1 MNNTIKL
8 AVASALLAAASTA
21 SAAGGI
27 VAGDWTIDIGG
38 NVNAY
43 YINNKSNDNNT
54 VEGGLANTSA
64 ATLQGNTAQS
74 INTGLLPSW
83 LGFTGKTRQNDLD
96 VEFAISLQ
104 PGASSK
110 TSLAGGGGT
119 ENRQAY
125 ISFGDKSWG
134 TILLGKNLGEFGRD
148 AILLDQTLL
157 GVGSQGVVGT
167 AGGTTTT
174 LGRIG
179 TGFLYADFQGQMN
192 YTTPNFNGFQAVA
205 GVVQPINTLNQDGY
219 AAGSAFVPAVTGTTT
234 ITGSTDIA
242 SGSLPVT
249 GTGSYTITPSI
260 AEVNATGSSLSSSGP
275 QSQPAFEAKVS
286 YSFAGDVSGKVWVE
300 GKTQKVDY
308 NSTVSRTAEAFAVGA
323 NLNAAGFGLVA
334 YYYDAKGAGTTAW
347 LMDGVAANGNKR
359 DSNGGYVQGSFTV
372 PGAGTKLAASWGISK
387 LDLAAGETTAASSAY
402 NTASARTLVKENE
415 MWTVG
420 AYHPLTKHLNLVA
433 EYSNVQSKNQI
444 NQKNDSD
451 ILSAGAILFF

>member
-8 AVASALLAAASTA
+8 AVASALLAAASSA

-43 YINNKSNDNNT
+43 YINNKSNDSNT
-54 VEGGLANTSA
+54 VLGGLANTA
-64 ATLQGNTAQS
+64 AGTLQGNTAQS

-104 PGASSK
+104 PGAS
-110 TSLAGGGGT
+110 TGASLASGGST

-157 GVGSQGVVGT
+157 GVGSQGLVGT

-179 TGFLYADFQGQMN
+179 TGFIYADFQGQVN
-192 YTTPNFNGFQAVA
+192 YTTPNFNGFQAVV
-205 GVVQPINTLNQDGY
+205 GVVQPINTLNQ
-219 AAGSAFVPAVTGTTT
+219 
-234 ITGSTDIA
+234 GST
-242 SGSLPVT
+242 
-249 GTGSYTITPSI
+249 
-260 AEVNATGSSLSSSGP
+260 SLSSSGS
-275 QSQPAFEAKVS
+275 QSEPAFEAKAS

-308 NSTVSRTAEAFAVGA
+308 TSSISARAEAFAVGA
-323 NLNAAGFGLVA
+323 NVNAAGFGLVA

-347 LMDGVAANGNKR
+347 LMDGVYSSGARR

-372 PGAGTKLAASWGISK
+372 PGVGTKLAASWGESN
-387 LDLAAGETTAASSAY
+387 LDEASGETAT
-402 NTASARTLVKENE
+402 TLVKKNE
-415 MWTVG
+415 MITVG

-433 EYSNVQSKNQI
+433 EYSNVKAKNHAGAQ
-444 NQKNDSD
+444 NESD
-451 ILSAGAILFF
+451 IVSAGAILFF

>member
-8 AVASALLAAASTA
+8 AVASALLAAASSA

-43 YINNKSNDNNT
+43 YINNKSKDSNT
-54 VEGGLANTSA
+54 VLGGLANTA
-64 ATLQGNTAQS
+64 GDTLQGNTAQS

-104 PGASSK
+104 PGASTK
-110 TSLAGGGGT
+110 ASLAGGGGT

-179 TGFLYADFQGQMN
+179 NGFIYADFQGQVN

-205 GVVQPINTLNQDGY
+205 GVVQPINTANTSGARSLD
-219 AAGSAFVPAVTGTTT
+219 S
-234 ITGSTDIA
+234 
-242 SGSLPVT
+242 SGS
-249 GTGSYTITPSI
+249 
-260 AEVNATGSSLSSSGP
+260 
-275 QSQPAFEAKVS
+275 QSQPAFEAKAS

-308 NSTVSRTAEAFAVGA
+308 TASVTNNAEAYAVGV
-323 NLNAAGFGLVA
+323 NLNSAGFGLVA

-347 LMDGVAANGNKR
+347 LMNGVASNGNRR

-372 PGAGTKLAASWGISK
+372 PGAGTKLAASWGESN
-387 LDLAAGETTAASSAY
+387 LDAASGETAT
-402 NTASARTLVKENE
+402 TLVKKNE
-415 MWTVG
+415 MVTVG

-433 EYSNVQSKNQI
+433 EYSNVKAKNHAGAQ
-444 NQKNDSD
+444 NESD
-451 ILSAGAILFF
+451 IVSAGAILFF

>member
-8 AVASALLAAASTA
+8 AVASALLAAASSA

-43 YINNKSNDNNT
+43 YIYNSSKDSNV
-54 VEGGLANTSA
+54 VEGGLANTTANIQGKKA
-64 ATLQGNTAQS
+64 ATS

-104 PGASSK
+104 PGASSGA
-110 TSLAGGGGT
+110 SLAGGGGT

-134 TILLGKNLGEFGRD
+134 TILIGKNLGEFGRD

-179 TGFLYADFQGQMN
+179 TGFIYADFQGQIN
-192 YTTPNFNGFQAVA
+192 YTTPNMNGFQAVV
-205 GVVQPINTLNQDGY
+205 GVVQPINTLNL
-219 AAGSAFVPAVTGTTT
+219 AATSLD
-234 ITGSTDIA
+234 S
-242 SGSLPVT
+242 SGSQT
-249 GTGSYTITPSI
+249 
-260 AEVNATGSSLSSSGP
+260 
-275 QSQPAFEAKVS
+275 QPAFEAKGS
-286 YSFAGDVSGKVWVE
+286 YSFAGDVAGKVWAEV
-300 GKTQKVDY
+300 KSQKVDY
-308 NSTVSRTAEAFAVGA
+308 TATIDNRATAFGVGA
-323 NLNAAGFGLVA
+323 NVNVAGFGLVG

-347 LMDGVAANGNKR
+347 LMDGVAGNGNRR
-359 DSNGGYVQGSFTV
+359 DSNGGYVQGSYTV

-387 LDLAAGETTAASSAY
+387 LDAAAGETAT
-402 NTASARTLVKENE
+402 TLVKENE

-433 EYSNVQSKNQI
+433 EYSNVQAKNHAGAQ
-444 NQKNDSD
+444 NESD